1 MRSARRAK
9 LRAPDY
15 ATRQRPCHISRAI
28 YYFLLSPTFLEQS
41 QPMLSLGAVPRHSE
55 NGRIFM
61 RERERERERGGG
73 IAEDQATPR
82 DERRGA
88 IRESKLSGY
97 RQNRWARLHAS
108 RVMVYAPL
116 PAAYMFMIQRMQ
128 TCGREGARNLCV
140 TRASARD
147 ARKRDRDC

>member
-1 MRSARRAK
+1 LPHFKSYLLFSSFPYVFRTEPADVEPRRSSTAFREWT
-9 LRAPDY
+9 D
-15 ATRQRPCHISRAI
+15 I
-28 YYFLLSPTFLEQS
+28 YE
-41 QPMLSLGAVPRHSE
+41 GA
-55 NGRIFM
+55 
-61 RERERERERGGG
+61 RERERERGGG